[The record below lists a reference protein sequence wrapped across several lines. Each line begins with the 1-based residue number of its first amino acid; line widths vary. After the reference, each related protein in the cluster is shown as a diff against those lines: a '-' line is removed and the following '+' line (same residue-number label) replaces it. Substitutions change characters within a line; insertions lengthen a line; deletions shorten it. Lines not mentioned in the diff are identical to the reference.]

1 MPKKKVISKKLREE
15 VWLKHFGKTF
25 SSKCPIQ
32 WCTRE
37 ISVFAFEVG
46 HNIPESKGGRTT
58 IDNLIPICGECNR
71 SMGDRFTIDEFSRQ
85 FAAVVP
91 VPVPAVPVPLPVPAL
106 PVRTLFQRIFRCF
119 NTPQPLAQSKRNLH
133 REQNRFFVRK
143 IYK

>member
-1 MPKKKVISKKLREE
+1 MSKRTNTPKKKVISKKLREE

-85 FAAVVP
+85 FAAT
-91 VPVPAVPVPLPVPAL
+91 AVPMPSP
-106 PVRTLFQRIFRCF
+106 TLFQRFFGCF
-119 NTPQPLAQSKRNLH
+119 NKPQTQPVIISRKKINLVRN
-133 REQNRFFVRK
+133 RSFVRT

>member
-1 MPKKKVISKKLREE
+1 MAKKKVISKKLREE

-91 VPVPAVPVPLPVPAL
+91 VPAVPAVPAAAPA
-106 PVRTLFQRIFRCF
+106 PTLFQRIFRCF
-119 NTPQPLAQSKRNLH
+119 YKEKPQIQSKRNLH
-133 REQNRFFVRK
+133 LERKRSYVRT